1 MFFLTHARRLTPRPT
16 SYSWQPPARRDS
28 QRKPPTAGCLSI
40 ACHLAKNAYRYWQ
53 ANTRYWASPLW
64 LRRADKRSTTQTRS
78 KRIYPERQCVYISPG
93 ANWLTRA
100 RLGEKYPEGNLD
112 YASGLYRKHSQGN
125 HALSV
130 ACYMAGKGNYP
141 MINVNL
147 DSLDSMAEIEK
158 LQALLKA
165 KKAEVRKAELKA
177 ASAAK
182 RSAKRIVGIVSRGFT
197 RTVVNV
203 QKVNETATAQDV
215 ATMLLAGII
224 AEYPNLVESFG
235 YTRKEATEATEAT
248 EASA

>member
-1 MFFLTHARRLTPRPT
+1 
-16 SYSWQPPARRDS
+16 
-28 QRKPPTAGCLSI
+28 
-40 ACHLAKNAYRYWQ
+40 
-53 ANTRYWASPLW
+53 
-64 LRRADKRSTTQTRS
+64 
-78 KRIYPERQCVYISPG
+78 
-93 ANWLTRA
+93 
-100 RLGEKYPEGNLD
+100 
-112 YASGLYRKHSQGN
+112 
-125 HALSV
+125 
-130 ACYMAGKGNYP
+130 MAGKGNYP

-165 KKAEVRKAELKA
+165 KKAEVRKAESKV

-235 YTRKEATEATEAT
+235 YTRKEATEATEA
-248 EASA
+248 SA